1 MERRSISSTENPQG
15 LYRRP
20 AIGFPRELPKVFC
33 PQISLQ
39 SVYLMTPSNGVVEGE
54 GAQIRLW
61 PSGPL
66 YGSNPRWAP
75 VRISTQKSTC
85 GKRSSRLP
93 PILGGLRRNGSNAL
107 VRDVRLRSS
116 KKI

>member
-1 MERRSISSTENPQG
+1 MERSSISSTENPQG

-20 AIGFPRELPKVFC
+20 AIDFPRELPKVFC

-61 PSGPL
+61 PSGRQL
-66 YGSNPRWAP
+66 
-75 VRISTQKSTC
+75 
-85 GKRSSRLP
+85 LP
-93 PILGGLRRNGSNAL
+93 YGLRKVARHPLTICMRHVWRFTFVSA
-107 VRDVRLRSS
+107 S
-116 KKI
+116 